1 MDPWSR
7 KIPHAMG
14 ELSLGART
22 TEAFVMCCAY
32 SVVSNSL
39 RPRGLWPARLLCQLG
54 FSRQECWSGLPC
66 SPPGDLSNSGIK
78 PRSPALQVD
87 TLSSDHQGNLP
98 NIRVFSN
105 ESALHIKWPQYW
117 GFSISP
123 SNEYSG
129 LIYFRI
135 DWTDL
140 LAVQGTL
147 KSLPQ
152 HDSLKASAPW
162 CSAFFM
168 VKTSSPYMTTGKP
181 IAFTIWTFVS
191 KVMSLLLSM
200 MCRFVIAFLP
210 RSKRLLISWLQSPSP
225 QF

>member
-1 MDPWSR
+1 M
-7 KIPHAMG
+7 
-14 ELSLGART
+14 E
-22 TEAFVMCCAY
+22 
-32 SVVSNSL
+32 
-39 RPRGLWPARLLCQLG
+39 
-54 FSRQECWSGLPC
+54 FSRLEYWSGQPFP
-66 SPPGDLSNSGIK
+66 SAGDLPTPGIK

-129 LIYFRI
+129 LIDFRI

-140 LAVQGTL
+140 LTVQGTL